1 MKNKHQ
7 PAYDAFIVTC
17 RNNNVTMYVFVKNV
31 FTDLVNGGNFTE
43 MNHVFFCQRKGELM
57 KERLSSDWTVEFTV
71 IWKKKKYK
79 KNDFPIF
86 LDN

>member
-31 FTDLVNGGNFTE
+31 FNDLVNCGNFTE
-43 MNHVFFCQRKGELM
+43 MNHGFFCQRKGELM
-57 KERLSSDWTVEFTV
+57 KGRLSSDWTVEFTV
-71 IWKKKKYK
+71 IWKKKYK